1 MSMQLSLGKRLLRAA
16 VSLGFMGCLIA
27 QGNLFGAAAISE
39 RLTVTIETL
48 ANASAEPPDFCGIAL
63 TASTHEGEILRAT
76 CSASM
81 LATSAEIGMPDELG
95 VALEDEDSIEMFR
108 FDVQQRTFGVDRT
121 VMRARVVPRI
131 ARDTRPSFSSP
142 LLV

>member
-1 MSMQLSLGKRLLRAA
+1 
-16 VSLGFMGCLIA
+16 MGCLIA
-27 QGNLFGAAAISE
+27 QGNLFGAAATSE
-39 RLTVTIETL
+39 PLTGTSETL
-48 ANASAEPPDFCGIAL
+48 ASASAITSDVCGIAL
-63 TASTHEGEILRAT
+63 AMSTHEGDILRFT
-76 CSASM
+76 GSASTLTAPM
-81 LATSAEIGMPDELG
+81 EIGMPDEFG

-131 ARDTRPSFSSP
+131 ARDARPSFSSP